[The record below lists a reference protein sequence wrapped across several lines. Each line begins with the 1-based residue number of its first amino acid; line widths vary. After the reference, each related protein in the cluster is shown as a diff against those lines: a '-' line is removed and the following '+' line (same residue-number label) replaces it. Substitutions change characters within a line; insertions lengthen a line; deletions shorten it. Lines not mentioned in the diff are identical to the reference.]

1 MRDDPETE
9 WSMELHD
16 RGIPSY
22 SQLLSSQETAE
33 REKIFKE
40 CARVVTVRGREIACL
55 SPDAFVCCKAQKR
68 DGLVSPGMML
78 YPRNQQVRRQFDV
91 ILQSIRPVLVA
102 EGLFWTT
109 RHHRQPP
116 PPSSNTLVTLVPVQH
131 RHARALPRREWHRT
145 PWDRV
150 GCPLAP

>member
-22 SQLLSSQETAE
+22 SQFLSSQETAE

-40 CARVVTVRGREIACL
+40 CARVVTVRGGEIVCL
-55 SPDAFVCCKAQKR
+55 SPDAFVCCMPQKR
-68 DGLVSPGMML
+68 DGLVSPGMVR

-91 ILQSIRPVLVA
+91 ILQPIRPVPVA
-102 EGLFWTT
+102 ESLLRRTW
-109 RHHRQPP
+109 HHCQ
-116 PPSSNTLVTLVPVQH
+116 SSRAFRKRIGILVPVKNVLV
-131 RHARALPRREWHRT
+131 AR
-145 PWDRV
+145 
-150 GCPLAP
+150 

>member
-1 MRDDPETE
+1 
-9 WSMELHD
+9 MELHD

-40 CARVVTVRGREIACL
+40 CARVVTVRGGEIASL
-55 SPDAFVCCKAQKR
+55 SPDAFVCCMPQKR

-102 EGLFWTT
+102 EGLFWSTW
-109 RHHRQPP
+109 HHRQA
-116 PPSSNTLVTLVPVQH
+116 SRAFRKRIGILVPVKNVLV
-131 RHARALPRREWHRT
+131 AR
-145 PWDRV
+145 
-150 GCPLAP
+150 

>member
-9 WSMELHD
+9 WSMELYD

-22 SQLLSSQETAE
+22 SQLLSSQETTE

-40 CARVVTVRGREIACL
+40 CARVVTVRGGEIACL
-55 SPDAFVCCKAQKR
+55 SPDAFVCCRPQKC

-91 ILQSIRPVLVA
+91 ILQSIRPVPVA
-102 EGLFWTT
+102 EGLLRRTW
-109 RHHRQPP
+109 HHRQA
-116 PPSSNTLVTLVPVQH
+116 SSAFRKRIGILVPVKNVLV
-131 RHARALPRREWHRT
+131 AR
-145 PWDRV
+145 
-150 GCPLAP
+150 